1 MSKIY
6 LQGKTDTKSSF
17 TAGGNKYI
25 DLDLGFDEDNYNRK
39 LNVRFNTMPSA
50 GGVLTLWVA
59 GNKVCEIQNNKLSCE
74 LKKFERDI

>member
-1 MSKIY
+1 MSKLY
-6 LQGKTDTKSSF
+6 LSGKTDTKSSF

-25 DLDLGFDEDNYNRK
+25 DLDLGFDESNYNRK

-59 GNKVCEIQNNKLSCE
+59 GQKVCEIKETKLICE
-74 LKKFERDI
+74 LPKVEMTI